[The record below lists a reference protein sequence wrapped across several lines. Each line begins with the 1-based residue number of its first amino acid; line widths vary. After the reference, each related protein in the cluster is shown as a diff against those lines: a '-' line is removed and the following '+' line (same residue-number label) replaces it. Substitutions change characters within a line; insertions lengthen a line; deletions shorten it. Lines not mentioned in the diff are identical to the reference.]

1 VKITC
6 DYFVFS
12 NGHSRNLEESIRDT
26 SQGNIPWCVNWNK
39 VDGRLPTFRKEGL
52 DREPNGISH
61 VEDFYAIVHLD
72 E

>member
-1 VKITC
+1 M
-6 DYFVFS
+6 
-12 NGHSRNLEESIRDT
+12 GG
-26 SQGNIPWCVNWNK
+26 SQLFE
-39 VDGRLPTFRKEGL
+39 REGL